1 MVCGEIYVEERSNLF
16 MNFLSLGFSLNDMGI
31 KTMKSYFGVLVVLMV
46 MGSAPIFAQT
56 STTTSGTWNDA
67 TIWSSGV
74 PGVTTTATVNNPT
87 EINTNLS
94 ISTGAYTF
102 NQSATDFA
110 GGTEYSLTKNNTG
123 SLTVNSG
130 AVVNFNAACSI
141 TDGTI
146 TVNAGGTLIIT
157 APSTTA
163 GLSLPNNA
171 SLDFF
176 IYGTLIIYGNVE
188 NKNNSGTF
196 VVDGV
201 MELRPIPGCGV
212 CAGNFDNQTGSITVS
227 GTGNVQA
234 SGSITNTGGSTTFGS
249 NNDCATGPCSG
260 QSLCLGNGVNVLAS
274 NQYICSGGSA
284 AALTGDAVAGVTGY
298 KWQSS
303 TTSASSGFGGTLATT
318 QNYNPGTPAQTTW
331 YRRLVTTAS
340 CTDRPSLAVVITI
353 IPSASWKGTTS
364 TDWNVASN
372 WCSDP
377 TLPSIS
383 TNVVIPAGVPF
394 QPTVSAA
401 TVALCQNLTIST
413 GASVTI
419 NSTRQINV
427 SGNVA
432 NNGTLSVSGVI
443 QFNGSSAQTISGS
456 GFSSWGTVIVNNS
469 SGATPAL
476 TAPSAGLNVVTQLT
490 LTAGKVNLSSA
501 NLTIGTA
508 VGSTG
513 TLSYSAGWLYGGNIT
528 RWIGAGA
535 LTLGN
540 APGHFPIGS
549 TSDYRPAYFGSTS
562 VTTGGTIRVNHTASS
577 GPTDITDFSDG
588 GTNVLIRSNS
598 FWTIATGNS
607 MPANTFDLR
616 TEGTG
621 FGTVINVSHLRL
633 IQATSAIGTFGANGG
648 TTTNPQVNRTG
659 ISTTN
664 LNNNFYWGSTNLTTS
679 LPVSVISF
687 NGRQALNE
695 IELDWATAS
704 ELNFD
709 YFEIERSANA
719 KEFVSIGKVTGHG
732 NSNVR
737 NDYQMVDEKPLIGKN
752 YYRLKSIDFDG
763 YTEYFDIVAVDFSTT
778 KSFFISPNP
787 SDGTSLGFTLNFI
800 PEANTS
806 IIIYDN
812 LSHVVGYY
820 PPVSYSENIT
830 FTNTLKSGVYFAK
843 FISGDFVKVE
853 RFVVR

>member
-1 MVCGEIYVEERSNLF
+1 
-16 MNFLSLGFSLNDMGI
+16 
-31 KTMKSYFGVLVVLMV
+31 MKSYCKVVFLVLIVMSSGTVL
-46 MGSAPIFAQT
+46 AQT
-56 STTTSGTWNDA
+56 NTTTSGTWNDA

-110 GGTEYSLTKNNTG
+110 GGTEYSLTKNGTG

-146 TVNAGGTLIIT
+146 TVNVGGTLIIT
-157 APSTTA
+157 APSTAT
-163 GLSLPNNA
+163 GISLPNNA
-171 SLDFF
+171 SLNIY
-176 IYGTLIIYGNVE
+176 IYGTLIVYGNIE
-188 NKNNSGTF
+188 NKNNSGAF
-196 VVDGV
+196 VVDGR
-201 MELRPIPGCGV
+201 MELRPIPGCAL
-212 CAGNFDNQTGSITVS
+212 CAGNFDNNTGSITVS
-227 GTGNVQA
+227 GTGEIAA
-234 SGSITNTGGSTTFGS
+234 SGSISNQGSSTTFGS
-249 NNDCATGPCSG
+249 NNDCVTGPCSG

-284 AALTGDAVAGVTGY
+284 VGLTGDAVAGVTGY

-303 TTSASSGFGGTLATT
+303 TTSASSGFGATLATT

-331 YRRLVTTAS
+331 YRRLVTTAG
-340 CTDRPSLAVVITI
+340 CTDRPSLAIVITI
-353 IPSASWKGTTS
+353 IPTASWSGTTS
-364 TDWNVASN
+364 TDWNVTSN
-372 WCSDP
+372 WCSGSLP
-377 TLPSIS
+377 TSA
-383 TNVVIPAGVPF
+383 TDVVIPAGVPN

-401 TVALCQNLTIST
+401 TVALCRNLTINS

-427 SGNVA
+427 SGNLV
-432 NNGTLSVSGVI
+432 NNGTLSVSGII
-443 QFNGSSAQTISGS
+443 QFNGSTAQTISGS

-476 TAPSAGLNVVTQLT
+476 TTPSAGLNVVTQLT

-513 TLSYSAGWLYGGNIT
+513 TLSYSGGYLYGGNIT
-528 RWIGAGA
+528 RWIGPGA

-540 APGHFPIGS
+540 APGQFPIGS
-549 TSDYRPAYFGSTS
+549 TADYRPTYFGSTS
-562 VTTGGTIRVNHTASS
+562 VTTGGTIRVNHTAAS

-621 FGTVINVSHLRL
+621 FGTVTNVSHLRL
-633 IQATSAIGTFGANGG
+633 IQATSAIGTSGTNAG
-648 TTTNPQVNRTG
+648 TTTNPEVNRTG
-659 ISTTN
+659 ITTTN

-687 NGRQALNE
+687 NGRQTLNQ

-719 KEFVSIGKVTGHG
+719 KDFVSIGKVTGHG

-737 NDYQMVDEKPLIGKN
+737 NDYRLADEKPLIGKN
-752 YYRLKSIDFDG
+752 YYQLKSVDFDG

-787 SDGTSLGFTLNFI
+787 SDGTSLGFTLNFV
-800 PEANTS
+800 PEANTA

-812 LSHVVGYY
+812 LSNMVGYY
-820 PPVSYSENIT
+820 PPISFSQNIT
-830 FTNTLKSGVYFAK
+830 FTNTLQSGVYFAK

>member
-1 MVCGEIYVEERSNLF
+1 
-16 MNFLSLGFSLNDMGI
+16 MNFLSLGLSLNDMGI
-31 KTMKSYFGVLVVLMV
+31 KTMKSYFGVLVVMMV

-110 GGTEYSLTKNNTG
+110 GGTEYSLTKNGTG

-141 TDGTI
+141 TDGRI
-146 TVNAGGTLIIT
+146 TVNVGGTLIIT
-157 APSTTA
+157 APSTAT

-171 SLDFF
+171 SLD
-176 IYGTLIIYGNVE
+176 IYVYGTLIVYGNIE
-188 NKNNSGTF
+188 NKNNSGDF
-196 VVDGV
+196 VVDGLLQ
-201 MELRPIPGCGV
+201 LRPIPGCGV
-212 CAGNFDNQTGSITVS
+212 CAGNFDNSTGSILVS
-227 GTGNVQA
+227 GTGDVQT
-234 SGSITNTGGSTTFGS
+234 SGFLSNNGGSTTFGS
-249 NNDCATGPCSG
+249 SNDCAAPGPCSG
-260 QSLCLGNGVNVLAS
+260 QSLCLGSGANVIGS

-284 AALTGDAVAGVTGY
+284 VGLTGDAISGATLY
-298 KWQSS
+298 QWQSS
-303 TTSASSGFGGTLATT
+303 ITSSTSGFTDIVGASGAPPSF
-318 QNYNPGTPAQTTW
+318 QNYSPGTPAQTTW
-331 YRRLVTTAS
+331 YRRVVTSPS
-340 CTDRPSLAVVITI
+340 CTAPSARPSGAVVITI
-353 IPSASWKGTTS
+353 IPSASWIGTTS
-364 TDWNVASN
+364 TDWNVTSN
-372 WCSDP
+372 WCNS
-377 TLPSIS
+377 TLPTSS
-383 TNVVIPAGVPF
+383 TDVVIPAGVLN

-401 TVALCQNLTIST
+401 TVALCRNLTINS
-413 GASVTI
+413 GATVTI
-419 NSTRQINV
+419 NTTRQINV
-427 SGNVA
+427 SGNVV
-432 NNGTLSVSGVI
+432 NNGTLSVSGII
-443 QFNGSSAQTISGS
+443 QFDGSSAQTISGT
-456 GFSSWGTVIVNNS
+456 GFASYGTVIVNNS

-476 TAPSAGLNVVTQLT
+476 TTPSSGLNVVTQLT
-490 LTAGKVNLSSA
+490 LTTGKVNLASA

-513 TLSYSAGWLYGGNIT
+513 TLSYSGGYLYGGNIT
-528 RWIGAGA
+528 RWIGPGA

-540 APGHFPIGS
+540 APGQFPIGS
-549 TSDYRPAYFGSTS
+549 TADYRPAYFGSTS

-621 FGTVINVSHLRL
+621 FGTVTNVSHLRL
-633 IQATSAIGTFGANGG
+633 IQATSAIGTFGTNGG

-687 NGRQALNE
+687 NGRQALTQ

-719 KEFVSIGKVTGHG
+719 KDFVSIGKVMGHG

-737 NDYQMVDEKPLIGKN
+737 NDYRMADEKPLIGKN

-787 SDGTSLGFTLNFI
+787 SDGTSLGFTLNFT

-830 FTNTLKSGVYFAK
+830 FTNVLKSGVYFAK

>member
-1 MVCGEIYVEERSNLF
+1 
-16 MNFLSLGFSLNDMGI
+16 
-31 KTMKSYFGVLVVLMV
+31 MV
-46 MGSAPIFAQT
+46 MSSWTIFAQT
-56 STTTSGTWNDA
+56 NTTTSGTWNDA
-67 TIWSSGV
+67 TIWSAGV
-74 PGVTTTATVNNPT
+74 PGVTTTATVNHPT

-157 APSTTA
+157 APADAT
-163 GLSLPNNA
+163 GLSLPNDA
-171 SLDFF
+171 SLDFY

-188 NKNNSGTF
+188 NKNNLGAF
-196 VVDGV
+196 VVDGL

-212 CAGNFDNQTGSITVS
+212 CAGNFDNQTGSVTIS
-227 GTGNVQA
+227 GTGEIAA
-234 SGSITNTGGSTTFGS
+234 SGSITNTGASTTFGS

-260 QSLCLGNGVNVLAS
+260 QSLCLGNGVNVVAS

-303 TTSASSGFGGTLATT
+303 TTSATSGFGGTLATT

-353 IPSASWKGTTS
+353 IPTASWRGTTS
-364 TDWNVASN
+364 TDWNVTSN
-372 WCSDP
+372 WCSG
-377 TLPSIS
+377 TLP
-383 TNVVIPAGVPF
+383 TNATDVVIPAGVPN

-401 TVALCQNLTIST
+401 TVALCRNLTIST

-427 SGNVA
+427 SGNLI
-432 NNGTLSVSGVI
+432 NNGTLSVSGII
-443 QFNGSSAQTISGS
+443 QFNGSSAQTISGN

-476 TAPSAGLNVVTQLT
+476 TIPTAGINVVTQLT
-490 LTAGKVNLSSA
+490 LTAGKINLSSA

-508 VGSTG
+508 VGTPG
-513 TLSYSAGWLYGGNIT
+513 TLSYSGGYLYGGNIT
-528 RWIGAGA
+528 RWIGPGA

-540 APGHFPIGS
+540 TPGQFPIGS
-549 TSDYRPAYFGSTS
+549 TADYRPAYFGSTS

-577 GPTDITDFSDG
+577 GATDITDFADNDL
-588 GTNVLIRSNS
+588 TTVRIRSNS
-598 FWTIATGNS
+598 FWTVATGNS

-621 FGTVINVSHLRL
+621 FGTVTNVSHLRL
-633 IQATSAIGTFGANGG
+633 IRVTSVVPAASGTGVGTNGG
-648 TTTNPQVNRTG
+648 SLTNPQVNRTS
-659 ISTTN
+659 ITTTN

-687 NGRQALNE
+687 NGRQTLNQ

-719 KEFVSIGKVTGHG
+719 KDFVSIGKVTGHG

-737 NDYQMVDEKPLIGKN
+737 NDYRLADEKPLIGKN

-787 SDGTSLGFTLNFI
+787 SDGTSLGFTLNFV

-812 LSHVVGYY
+812 LSNVVGYY

-830 FTNTLKSGVYFAK
+830 FSNVLKSSVYFAK